1 MLRQD
6 ICSNRPQLASAA
18 IWPNKAINRANAKFL
33 SPVPNHCV
41 KNQRHPWKLH
51 PPPYSYRRGSCF
63 LYSSCSMP
71 MPNQLQGETHTT
83 HPVLQHCIP
92 GCCRH
97 MTTGLRTGWTWS
109 YLPTCWSYSTASET
123 HSRPPAETPSVCN
136 VNKIHLIL
144 SQGRWKNITKLCLR
158 SGEVGKYT
166 VTW

>member
-1 MLRQD
+1 MSSTKTESMW
-6 ICSNRPQLASAA
+6 CT
-18 IWPNKAINRANAKFL
+18 AKF
-33 SPVPNHCV
+33 
-41 KNQRHPWKLH
+41 LH

-83 HPVLQHCIP
+83 HPVIQRCVP

-97 MTTGLRTGWTWS
+97 MTTGLQTGWTWS

-144 SQGRWKNITKLCLR
+144 SQSQSKQMEKHHQTVSQVWWSGKIHRHLTLSNISGKNHRLILNWTILWLLQ
-158 SGEVGKYT
+158 
-166 VTW
+166 